1 MAHELAKVQSVTA
14 MKRRL
19 RGLDS
24 PNVFD
29 FAQNDKESRFI
40 LLLLP
45 QSYTQGRV
53 NSLAVNHE
61 ADLTCEEFPHVAD
74 LYF

>member
-1 MAHELAKVQSVTA
+1 VAHELAKVQSVTA
-14 MKRRL
+14 MKRWL

-29 FAQNDKESRFI
+29 FAQNDMESRYI

-45 QSYTQGRV
+45 QSYSHGRV

-61 ADLTCEEFPHVAD
+61 ADLNCEEFPHVAD
-74 LYF
+74 LNF